1 MIKKLL
7 IAAAVLAAIAV
18 PGSSTAESVCVDAG
32 ASNPLRHIVAI
43 PQPDGVTLP
52 PVCVW
57 VP

>member
-1 MIKKLL
+1 MIKRLL
-7 IAAAVLAAIAV
+7 IAVAVLAAVAV

-43 PQPDGVTLP
+43 PQPAGVTLP
-52 PVCVW
+52 PMCAW